1 TVRSLLAGEGWPLP
15 RSAGSRQ
22 APGRDCFVSWVVF
35 WVAGAE
41 SSTPRGAP
49 WGVEDSAPA
58 TQQAL
63 PNQGHVLGNGDT
75 LLACAV
81 LPVRALLVYLP
92 QSAHHVLAAR
102 GQHPA
107 VGRQSDR
114 VDTALVPFQALK
126 QLAAA
131 GVPEPGRLVSATA
144 QENLAVGRKRDRTY
158 RTLVAVARPHQRPR
172 HL

>member
-1 TVRSLLAGEGWPLP
+1 ALPCDRRENREVIAGRRRLATSSLRWKSPSTGTRLFRKLGGLLGG
-15 RSAGSRQ
+15 RGGVFD
-22 APGRDCFVSWVVF
+22 APGR
-35 WVAGAE
+35 
-41 SSTPRGAP
+41 GAP
-49 WGVEDSAPA
+49 RGVEDSAPA

-81 LPVRALLVYLP
+81 LPVRALLVDLP
-92 QSAHHVLAAR
+92 QSDRHVLAAR

-131 GVPEPGRLVSATA
+131 GVPEPGRLVS
-144 QENLAVGRKRDRTY
+144 
-158 RTLVAVARPHQRPR
+158 
-172 HL
+172 